1 MRLRACATC
10 GRRRRLEHL
19 RRVLPIK
26 GENTEMEGEVELP
39 EIPERH
45 AEYRY
50 TLPVSLSISI
60 LAVLV
65 AGATLLG
72 HRAHTEELL
81 LQSQATDQWAYY
93 QAKNIRLHEMQ
104 GIVDLLGALAPAEK
118 KETSPVLEKYKKEVE
133 RYNSDKEDISDK
145 AKELE
150 KERDLISRRADRFD
164 GGEALLEVGLVICS
178 ITLLTRRRAFWLSG
192 ILVGALGVAM
202 ALTGL
207 FLH

>member
-1 MRLRACATC
+1 M
-10 GRRRRLEHL
+10 
-19 RRVLPIK
+19 P
-26 GENTEMEGEVELP
+26 EGI
-39 EIPERH
+39 EIETH
-45 AEYRY
+45 GDHDYRY
-50 TLPVSLSISI
+50 TLPVSMTISI

-81 LQSQATDQWAYY
+81 RQTQASDQWAYY
-93 QAKNIRLHEMQ
+93 QAKNIRLHEME
-104 GIVDLLGALAPAEK
+104 GVVDLMEALAPQER
-118 KETSPVLEKYKKEVE
+118 KETTALRDKYLQEVK
-133 RYNSDKEDISDK
+133 RYGDDKDEIGEK

-150 KERDLISRRADRFD
+150 AERDLLSRRADRFD

-178 ITLLTRRRAFWLSG
+178 ITLLTRRRGFWFAG
-192 ILVGALGVAM
+192 MAIAVLGVAT

>member
-1 MRLRACATC
+1 
-10 GRRRRLEHL
+10 
-19 RRVLPIK
+19 
-26 GENTEMEGEVELP
+26 MEDGVELP
-39 EIPERH
+39 EAHEMH
-45 AEYRY
+45 QEYRY
-50 TLPVSLSISI
+50 TLPVSLTISI

-65 AGATLLG
+65 AGAALLS

-81 LQSQATDQWAYY
+81 RQSQATDQWAYY
-93 QAKNIRLHEMQ
+93 QAKNIRWHEVQ
-104 GIVDLLGALAPAEK
+104 SIADLLGALAPQDKEK
-118 KETSPVLEKYKKEVE
+118 TAAVREKYLKEVE
-133 RYNSDKEDISDK
+133 RYEGDKDEISDK

-178 ITLLTRRRAFWLSG
+178 ITLLTKRRAFWLAG
-192 ILVGALGVAM
+192 MIVGTLGVAM

>member
-1 MRLRACATC
+1 MDN
-10 GRRRRLEHL
+10 G
-19 RRVLPIK
+19 
-26 GENTEMEGEVELP
+26 VELP
-39 EIPERH
+39 EVHESH
-45 AEYRY
+45 EEYRY
-50 TLPVSLSISI
+50 TLPVSLTISI

-65 AGATLLG
+65 ASAALLS

-81 LQSQATDQWAYY
+81 RQTQASDQWAYY

-104 GIVDLLGALAPAEK
+104 GIVDILGALAPQDKEKTAEVR
-118 KETSPVLEKYKKEVE
+118 ERYRKEVE
-133 RYNSDKEDISDK
+133 RYESDKDDIGDK

-178 ITLLTRRRAFWLSG
+178 ITLLTKRRAFWIAGL
-192 ILVGALGVAM
+192 LVGALGVAM
-202 ALTGL
+202 ASTGL

>member
-1 MRLRACATC
+1 M
-10 GRRRRLEHL
+10 
-19 RRVLPIK
+19 P
-26 GENTEMEGEVELP
+26 EGFELP
-39 EIPERH
+39 EHHEGRE
-45 AEYRY
+45 EYRY
-50 TLPVSLSISI
+50 TLPVSLTISI

-104 GIVDLLGALAPAEK
+104 GIADLLGALAPQEK
-118 KETSPVLEKYKKEVE
+118 SETAAVRQKYVKQVEKYEG
-133 RYNSDKEDISDK
+133 DKEDISEK

-150 KERDLISRRADRFD
+150 KERDLISHRADRFD

-178 ITLLTRRRAFWLSG
+178 ITLLTKRRAFWFG
-192 ILVGALGVAM
+192 GMFVGALGVVM

>member
-1 MRLRACATC
+1 M
-10 GRRRRLEHL
+10 H
-19 RRVLPIK
+19 
-26 GENTEMEGEVELP
+26 EGVELP
-39 EIPERH
+39 EGPEH
-45 AEYRY
+45 GDNPF
-50 TLPVSLSISI
+50 TLPVSVTISI

-65 AGATLLG
+65 AAATLLG

-93 QAKNIRLHEMQ
+93 QAKNIRLHEVQAVADM
-104 GIVDLLGALAPAEK
+104 LGALAPQDKDKTAA
-118 KETSPVLEKYKKEVE
+118 LREKYSKESE
-133 RYNSDKEDISDK
+133 RYSGEKEDISDK

-150 KERDLISRRADRFD
+150 KERDLVSHRADRFD

-178 ITLLTRRRAFWLSG
+178 ITLLTKRRLFWF
-192 ILVGALGVAM
+192 VGMFIGAAGVLL

>member
-1 MRLRACATC
+1 M
-10 GRRRRLEHL
+10 H
-19 RRVLPIK
+19 
-26 GENTEMEGEVELP
+26 EGVELP
-39 EIPERH
+39 EGYSEHGDNPF
-45 AEYRY
+45 
-50 TLPVSLSISI
+50 TLPVSVTISI

-93 QAKNIRLHEMQ
+93 QAKNIRLHEVQAVADM
-104 GIVDLLGALAPAEK
+104 LGALAPQDKEK
-118 KETSPVLEKYKKEVE
+118 TAALREKYSKEAE
-133 RYNSDKEDISDK
+133 RYSGEKEDISDK

-150 KERDLISRRADRFD
+150 KERDVVSRRADRFD

-178 ITLLTRRRAFWLSG
+178 ITLLTKRRAFWFFG
-192 ILVGALGVAM
+192 MFVGAAGVVM

>member
-1 MRLRACATC
+1 MPE
-10 GRRRRLEHL
+10 GFEIEVQGEH
-19 RRVLPIK
+19 
-26 GENTEMEGEVELP
+26 GDY
-39 EIPERH
+39 
-45 AEYRY
+45 AY
-50 TLPVSLSISI
+50 TVPVSVTISI

-65 AGATLLG
+65 AGVSLLG

-81 LQSQATDQWAYY
+81 RQSQATDQWAYY
-93 QAKNIRLHEMQ
+93 QAKNIRLHEIQ
-104 GIVDLLGALAPAEK
+104 GIADMLGALAPQDKEK
-118 KETSPVLEKYKKEVE
+118 TAAVREKYLKELK
-133 RYNSDKEDISDK
+133 RYEEDKEDISEK

-178 ITLLTRRRAFWLSG
+178 ITLLTKRRAFWFAG
-192 ILVGALGVAM
+192 MVVGALGVVM